1 MMVFNSLTSYR
12 VVRHLTL
19 ISIIVLIITSV
30 YYLNL
35 TLEFMKKLI
44 EHIEDADRAF
54 ARHAIQNITISKI
67 LIAPLQRSANDM
79 YQKHEAATIVNIV
92 TFASLIA
99 ISIAGIVVTL
109 KREAMLLVIYG
120 ISLDIVYSTS
130 FLYVSR
136 VKPWIC
142 AFIVFVSI
150 LSFIHGRQIAIQKS
164 THKVSILQATSD
176 NELIKDQN
184 YKYEHTS
191 EVV

>member
-1 MMVFNSLTSYR
+1 MFSFIIMMVFNSLTSYR

-79 YQKHEAATIVNIV
+79 YQKHGKIIEKALNKNL
-92 TFASLIA
+92 LI
-99 ISIAGIVVTL
+99 
-109 KREAMLLVIYG
+109 
-120 ISLDIVYSTS
+120 DQ
-130 FLYVSR
+130 F
-136 VKPWIC
+136 
-142 AFIVFVSI
+142 FI
-150 LSFIHGRQIAIQKS
+150 
-164 THKVSILQATSD
+164 
-176 NELIKDQN
+176 
-184 YKYEHTS
+184 
-191 EVV
+191 